1 MLKVLGNNT
10 SDYHK
15 NNTEK
20 INKIK
25 ELLQST
31 PYYDL
36 SNWDRYDYLED
47 AGGCSGL
54 LEQLNNIL
62 DGKSVKTDFVDL

>member
-10 SDYHK
+10 MDYHK

-25 ELLQST
+25 ELLNSSRM
-31 PYYDL
+31 YNL
-36 SNWDRYDYLED
+36 EEWDEIDFLED
-47 AGGCSGL
+47 MGGCSRL
-54 LEQLNNIL
+54 LIQLNNIL
-62 DGKSVKTDFVDL
+62 DGKDL